1 MKFDRNLNDQ
11 IVTYYEYFLM
21 RHNWTMR
28 GIPFGVGDW
37 YLLVGLGSSAVEYPL
52 EFAAIYV
59 DQQDDD
65 DPKYIYVEVT
75 EDTIMK
81 LIVAKSVSD
90 LLPDLPER
98 AIEAVNA
105 ASGGSTH
112 LDR

>member
-21 RHNWTMR
+21 RHDWTMR
-28 GIPFGVGDW
+28 GIPFGIGDW

-75 EDTIMK
+75 EDTINKM
-81 LIVAKSVSD
+81 IVENSVSV
-90 LLPDLPER
+90 LLRYLPVR

-105 ASGGSTH
+105 ISGGSTH
-112 LDR
+112 LD

>member
-1 MKFDRNLNDQ
+1 MKFDRKLNNQ
-11 IVTYYEYFLM
+11 IVTYYEHFLL
-21 RHNWTMR
+21 RHDWAMR

-75 EDTIMK
+75 EDTIIK
-81 LIVAKSVSD
+81 LIVANSVSD

-105 ASGGSTH
+105 ASGGST
-112 LDR
+112 RKS

>member
-1 MKFDRNLNDQ
+1 MKFNRSLNNQ

-21 RHNWTMR
+21 RHDWTKR

-37 YLLVGLGSSAVEYPL
+37 YLLAGLGPSSVEYPL

-65 DPKYIYVEVT
+65 HPKYIYVEVT

-81 LIVAKSVSD
+81 LIVANSVSD

-105 ASGGSTH
+105 ASGGST
-112 LDR
+112 RKS

>member
-21 RHNWTMR
+21 RHDWTMH
-28 GIPFGVGDW
+28 GIPFGIGDW

-75 EDTIMK
+75 EDTINK
-81 LIVAKSVSD
+81 LIVENSVSV
-90 LLPDLPER
+90 LLRYLPER
-98 AIEAVNA
+98 AIEVLNNL
-105 ASGGSTH
+105 SCGSTH